1 MSSTDKQEAAQAF
14 FCAVVDF
21 LGAKQAK
28 EKLTTINTYNDFVK
42 FWIKH
47 EQSGKPS
54 LQELFSQHV
63 RSGKSSFANIESVL
77 KDNAWYKS
85 SRNIALK
92 LIEEVQKNSTLA
104 PFKNIAKIGWQNI
117 FYAHQDTQI
126 MDQVSKLFKLVSTN
140 HKNPKNKNWAAP
152 FSDIN
157 KWSPADIYFATNEG
171 AKQLVTAQRDAV
183 KKMWSYE
190 KLNTFLYKLWKS
202 GDLLP
207 VSLKKA
213 GDTVS
218 VKYINFEKT
227 WDARLKEY
235 QPQDLEIVQPKPKA
249 SGNDDDEGERRVRTV
264 FAIGGGA
271 RYSLEFATKCSFP
284 VRKAATNAGLSG
296 LETKIK
302 IELIPIGGKAK
313 EGQAGPE
320 AIYEIPGLSEALKTI
335 IENADAQR
343 KEFKKGNQAV
353 QKLITERT
361 EQVQRS
367 LHVGDDAPESSLNLK
382 YSVTTDG
389 KTSKVLTEAGKTE
402 TNDFQKELAAVAA
415 RSFEGTLLTGVRK
428 HFANVDN
435 SNDIRLLFMYAAAR
449 SENAAKYIIAK

>member
-21 LGAKQAK
+21 LGATTAK
-28 EKLTTINTYNDFVK
+28 KLTAIHTYDDFVN

-47 EQSGKPS
+47 KQSGKPS

-63 RSGKSSFANIESVL
+63 RSGKSSFKDIQSVL
-77 KDNAWYKS
+77 KNNAWYKS

-92 LIEEVQKNSTLA
+92 LIEEVQKNRTLA

-126 MDQVSKLFKLVSTN
+126 MDQVSELFKLVSTN
-140 HKNPKNKNWAAP
+140 HKNPKNKDWAAA

-183 KKMWSYE
+183 TKMWSYGE
-190 KLNTFLYKLWKS
+190 LNTFLYKLWKS
-202 GDLLP
+202 GNLLP

-227 WDARLKEY
+227 WDERFKKYE
-235 QPQDLEIVQPKPKA
+235 PQNLQIVQPKPKA

-264 FAIGGGA
+264 FDIGGGA
-271 RYSLEFATKCSFP
+271 QYSLEFATKCSFP

-343 KEFKKGNQAV
+343 KEFKKDNQAV
-353 QKLITERT
+353 QKLITKRT
-361 EQVQRS
+361 KQVQRS
-367 LHVGDDAPESSLNLK
+367 LHVGDGAPESSLNLK

-389 KTSKVLTEAGKTE
+389 KTSKVLTVEGKTE
-402 TNDFQKELAAVAA
+402 TKDFQKNLAAVAA

-428 HFANVDN
+428 HFANGKN